1 MIDTKNKLKKVTKI
15 NDDLFIEKNLL
26 KKAPEYLKQFNENYE
41 LLSTAEKEQ
50 DSLAREKYG
59 EKVATLI
66 AKNFDFDNE
75 IIKDKKRDYIEFARE
90 ILYELSSRP
99 YNNPETMIILI
110 QALYGQTN
118 IAYSH
123 TGSHKSVNIEDG
135 NDWVDYLEKQ
145 TKNRT
150 LKAYALALR
159 SYQYIVNGEIIGMS
173 VKDRI
178 SKSEKD
184 LIYATKWDEENY
196 LAYICLG
203 LIYMDKESSKYDL
216 KKSIRNFNIALE
228 FKNKDVYL
236 DNYLTKEEKMRFME
250 NAKNKVEYLESL

>member
-145 TKNRT
+145 TKNRRDHGDFDEDK
-150 LKAYALALR
+150 LKNLK
-159 SYQYIVNGEIIGMS
+159 Q
-173 VKDRI
+173 
-178 SKSEKD
+178 EKN
-184 LIYATKWDEENY
+184 L
-196 LAYICLG
+196 
-203 LIYMDKESSKYDL
+203 
-216 KKSIRNFNIALE
+216 
-228 FKNKDVYL
+228 
-236 DNYLTKEEKMRFME
+236 
-250 NAKNKVEYLESL
+250 